1 MNRVLCS
8 SSDFNRRIHSPQE
21 FFSNFSNFGIPSSK
35 RLENFVKALQPE
47 VSRGCVSASRSPLSL
62 FPQSDARVSTTR
74 KQLIAYPMHSNLSQA
89 LDFVLFSQTSEEWKG
104 PLCRS
109 RSFISASPEKAAH
122 KTNQKSSI
130 NDLRNEKWSLKRR
143 DKIVTIFILKIYTLT
158 SLVELNSSSSEPLEP
173 PH

>member
-1 MNRVLCS
+1 MQFVWFQ
-8 SSDFNRRIHSPQE
+8 SSDTQPARIFLE
-21 FFSNFSNFGIPSSK
+21 FFEFWHSEFEAFGEFCKSPTAWSFERLCQRLSLSS
-35 RLENFVKALQPE
+35 
-47 VSRGCVSASRSPLSL
+47 LSL

-109 RSFISASPEKAAH
+109 GSFISASPEKAAH

-143 DKIVTIFILKIYTLT
+143 DKIVTIFILKNLHFDF
-158 SLVELNSSSSEPLEP
+158 SRRAK
-173 PH
+173 